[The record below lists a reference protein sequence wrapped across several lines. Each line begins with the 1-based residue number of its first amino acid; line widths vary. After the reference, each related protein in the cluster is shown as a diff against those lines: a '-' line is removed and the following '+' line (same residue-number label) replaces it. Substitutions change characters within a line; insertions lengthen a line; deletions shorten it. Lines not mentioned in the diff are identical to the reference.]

1 MKNVMKRILVCGL
14 CMSMLAGCA
23 SQKENVEPQVQST
36 EKSASDKRESN
47 AALQKE
53 KLQAKASGMKN
64 LAALQDKYADSE
76 DYRYTEPM
84 FNLAKDYKFS
94 YDVGSG
100 YFANE
105 QTPGFAVFCDSDL
118 ENSVN
123 VTIDRDYDNN
133 KVTIVPTV
141 VFQFQD
147 HLTKEI
153 DYTWG
158 DMSKFW
164 LVQYRDTQTGD
175 ELDKPLVTVFTI
187 ARDLNTPTLKQ
198 SVGEDGYYKL
208 SWTPVDGADYYDVYK
223 YDDVAMGFADIQMTT
238 DKLECTEADFNDVVK
253 SRQDLEDM
261 VEGTE
266 LENMQ
271 QWTMNSYLNIG
282 YSYFVVAKTNDGKF
296 SGMSNI
302 CNPMDIGNQIPV
314 MVQDDFQSEYT
325 GTDPMSL
332 PAYVNVEMLDGS
344 IGKYVI
350 EYYGANAALLT
361 DGSISISP
369 AIRNLPIA
377 MQSIKITGVDYDEL
391 IKSGEKLREREEQL
405 EGKTGSTSENIDI
418 PYVPDSQDNPQD
430 QTQENQQTPTQDDQ
444 QSPAQDDQQSP
455 TQENQQSPAQ
465 DNQQSPTQ
473 DNQQTPAQDNQQSPT
488 QDNQQSPTQDNQQT
502 PTQDNQQTPTQDN
515 QQTPTQDN
523 QQSPTQD
530 NQQTPAQDNQQSP
543 AQDNQQTPS
552 SDDSSSVNMAGVELP
567 QNVADTVYA
576 NSSLSEW
583 LAINLLA
590 HNESISLAGFNEA
603 SDSEKLGESFDEA
616 YRQNPLC
623 GIIDDM
629 GYNYDTNSITVKY
642 AQSKE
647 DTLNMQQESIKKAK
661 EIVGQIITDQMSDY
675 EKEAAINK
683 YLCDNATYN
692 FDVIGDDGDVDQ
704 SLVDKNANSFTPYG
718 VLVENL
724 GVCESY
730 AEAFHLVASEAGLPS
745 IMVVGT
751 LSGGGHE
758 WNRVLLDGKWYTLDV
773 TNNDNEIV
781 PNSLFNLSDTAA
793 GEILKQESVCVLS
806 SVADQFVADDMDHEY
821 YAVNGLAVSDT
832 NAANDL
838 LVKGLMENGTA
849 SVRINMDLND
859 AQFEELLQNVVNAS
873 NLDTIQYLI
882 MGDVIGVTK
891 ATA

>member
-350 EYYGANAALLT
+350 EYYVANAALLT

-430 QTQENQQTPTQDDQ
+430 QTQENQQTPTQDD
-444 QSPAQDDQQSP
+444 
-455 TQENQQSPAQ
+455 
-465 DNQQSPTQ
+465 
-473 DNQQTPAQDNQQSPT
+473 
-488 QDNQQSPTQDNQQT
+488 
-502 PTQDNQQTPTQDN
+502 
-515 QQTPTQDN
+515 
-523 QQSPTQD
+523 
-530 NQQTPAQDNQQSP
+530 
-543 AQDNQQTPS
+543 
-552 SDDSSSVNMAGVELP
+552 
-567 QNVADTVYA
+567 
-576 NSSLSEW
+576 
-583 LAINLLA
+583 
-590 HNESISLAGFNEA
+590 
-603 SDSEKLGESFDEA
+603 
-616 YRQNPLC
+616 
-623 GIIDDM
+623 
-629 GYNYDTNSITVKY
+629 
-642 AQSKE
+642 
-647 DTLNMQQESIKKAK
+647 
-661 EIVGQIITDQMSDY
+661 
-675 EKEAAINK
+675 
-683 YLCDNATYN
+683 
-692 FDVIGDDGDVDQ
+692 
-704 SLVDKNANSFTPYG
+704 
-718 VLVENL
+718 
-724 GVCESY
+724 
-730 AEAFHLVASEAGLPS
+730 
-745 IMVVGT
+745 
-751 LSGGGHE
+751 
-758 WNRVLLDGKWYTLDV
+758 
-773 TNNDNEIV
+773 
-781 PNSLFNLSDTAA
+781 
-793 GEILKQESVCVLS
+793 
-806 SVADQFVADDMDHEY
+806 
-821 YAVNGLAVSDT
+821 
-832 NAANDL
+832 
-838 LVKGLMENGTA
+838 
-849 SVRINMDLND
+849 
-859 AQFEELLQNVVNAS
+859 
-873 NLDTIQYLI
+873 
-882 MGDVIGVTK
+882 
-891 ATA
+891 

>member
-23 SQKENVEPQVQST
+23 SQKETVEPQVQST

-53 KLQAKASGMKN
+53 KLQAKASGMKD

-369 AIRNLPIA
+369 AIRNLPIS

-444 QSPAQDDQQSP
+444 QSPAQD
-455 TQENQQSPAQ
+455 
-465 DNQQSPTQ
+465 
-473 DNQQTPAQDNQQSPT
+473 
-488 QDNQQSPTQDNQQT
+488 
-502 PTQDNQQTPTQDN
+502 
-515 QQTPTQDN
+515 
-523 QQSPTQD
+523 
-530 NQQTPAQDNQQSP
+530 
-543 AQDNQQTPS
+543 NQQTPS

-583 LAINLLA
+583 LAINFLA

-623 GIIDDM
+623 GIIDDS

-704 SLVDKNANSFTPYG
+704 SLVDQNANSFTPYG

-806 SVADQFVADDMDHEY
+806 SVADQFVADDMYHEY

>member
-473 DNQQTPAQDNQQSPT
+473 DNQQTPAQDNQQ
-488 QDNQQSPTQDNQQT
+488 T
-502 PTQDNQQTPTQDN
+502 PT
-515 QQTPTQDN
+515 
-523 QQSPTQD
+523 
-530 NQQTPAQDNQQSP
+530 
-543 AQDNQQTPS
+543 

-623 GIIDDM
+623 GIIDDL

-704 SLVDKNANSFTPYG
+704 SLVDQNANSFTPYG

>member
-23 SQKENVEPQVQST
+23 SQKETVEPQVQST

-47 AALQKE
+47 AKSQKE
-53 KLQAKASGMKN
+53 KLQAKASGMKD

-76 DYRYTEPM
+76 NYRYAEPM

-94 YDVGSG
+94 YDVGAG

-105 QTPGFAVFCDSDL
+105 KTSGFAVFRDSDL
-118 ENSVN
+118 EKSVN
-123 VTIDRDYDNN
+123 ITIDRDYDNN

-147 HLTKEI
+147 HVTEEI

-238 DKLECTEADFNDVVK
+238 DKLECTEADFYDVVK
-253 SRQDLEDM
+253 SRQDLKDM

-266 LENMQ
+266 LENMH

-314 MVQDDFQSEYT
+314 MVQDDSQSEYT

-350 EYYGANAALLT
+350 EYYGANATLLT

-369 AIRNLPIA
+369 GIRNLPIS

-455 TQENQQSPAQ
+455 TQ
-465 DNQQSPTQ
+465 
-473 DNQQTPAQDNQQSPT
+473 DNQQTPAQDNQQ
-488 QDNQQSPTQDNQQT
+488 N
-502 PTQDNQQTPTQDN
+502 
-515 QQTPTQDN
+515 
-523 QQSPTQD
+523 
-530 NQQTPAQDNQQSP
+530 PAQD
-543 AQDNQQTPS
+543 DQQTPS

-583 LAINLLA
+583 LAINFLA

-623 GIIDDM
+623 GIIDDL
-629 GYNYDTNSITVKY
+629 GYNYDTNIITVKY

-704 SLVDKNANSFTPYG
+704 SLVDQNANSFTPYG

>member
-23 SQKENVEPQVQST
+23 SQKETVEPQVQST

-47 AALQKE
+47 AKSQKE
-53 KLQAKASGMKN
+53 KLQAKASGMKD

-76 DYRYTEPM
+76 NYRYAEPM

-94 YDVGSG
+94 YDVGAG

-105 QTPGFAVFCDSDL
+105 KTSGFAVFRDSDL
-118 ENSVN
+118 EKSVN
-123 VTIDRDYDNN
+123 ITIDRDYDNN

-147 HLTKEI
+147 HVTEEI

-238 DKLECTEADFNDVVK
+238 DKLECTEADFYDVVK
-253 SRQDLEDM
+253 SRQDLKDM

-266 LENMQ
+266 LENMH

-350 EYYGANAALLT
+350 EYYGANATLLT

-369 AIRNLPIA
+369 GIRNLPIS

-455 TQENQQSPAQ
+455 TQ
-465 DNQQSPTQ
+465 
-473 DNQQTPAQDNQQSPT
+473 DNQQTPAQDNQQ
-488 QDNQQSPTQDNQQT
+488 N
-502 PTQDNQQTPTQDN
+502 
-515 QQTPTQDN
+515 
-523 QQSPTQD
+523 
-530 NQQTPAQDNQQSP
+530 PAQD
-543 AQDNQQTPS
+543 DQQTPS

-583 LAINLLA
+583 LAINFLA

-623 GIIDDM
+623 GIIDDL

-704 SLVDKNANSFTPYG
+704 SLVDQNANSFTPYG

>member
-105 QTPGFAVFCDSDL
+105 QTPGFAVFRDSDL
-118 ENSVN
+118 EKSVDI
-123 VTIDRDYDNN
+123 TIDRDYDNN

-238 DKLECTEADFNDVVK
+238 DKLECTEADFNDVVE

-282 YSYFVVAKTNDGKF
+282 HSYFVVAKTNDGKF

-369 AIRNLPIA
+369 GIRNLPIA

-430 QTQENQQTPTQDDQ
+430 QTQE
-444 QSPAQDDQQSP
+444 
-455 TQENQQSPAQ
+455 
-465 DNQQSPTQ
+465 
-473 DNQQTPAQDNQQSPT
+473 
-488 QDNQQSPTQDNQQT
+488 
-502 PTQDNQQTPTQDN
+502 
-515 QQTPTQDN
+515 
-523 QQSPTQD
+523 

-623 GIIDDM
+623 GIIDDL

-704 SLVDKNANSFTPYG
+704 SLVDQNANSFTPYG

-793 GEILKQESVCVLS
+793 GEILKQESACVLS

-821 YAVNGLAVSDT
+821 YTVNGLAVSDT

>member
-444 QSPAQDDQQSP
+444 QSP
-455 TQENQQSPAQ
+455 TQE
-465 DNQQSPTQ
+465 
-473 DNQQTPAQDNQQSPT
+473 NQQTPAQD
-488 QDNQQSPTQDNQQT
+488 D
-502 PTQDNQQTPTQDN
+502 
-515 QQTPTQDN
+515 
-523 QQSPTQD
+523 
-530 NQQTPAQDNQQSP
+530 
-543 AQDNQQTPS
+543 QQTPS

-623 GIIDDM
+623 GIIDDL

-704 SLVDKNANSFTPYG
+704 SLVDQNANSFTPYG

-793 GEILKQESVCVLS
+793 GEILKQESACVLS

-821 YAVNGLAVSDT
+821 YTVNGLAVSDT

>member
-1 MKNVMKRILVCGL
+1 
-14 CMSMLAGCA
+14 
-23 SQKENVEPQVQST
+23 
-36 EKSASDKRESN
+36 
-47 AALQKE
+47 
-53 KLQAKASGMKN
+53 
-64 LAALQDKYADSE
+64 
-76 DYRYTEPM
+76 
-84 FNLAKDYKFS
+84 
-94 YDVGSG
+94 
-100 YFANE
+100 
-105 QTPGFAVFCDSDL
+105 
-118 ENSVN
+118 
-123 VTIDRDYDNN
+123 
-133 KVTIVPTV
+133 
-141 VFQFQD
+141 
-147 HLTKEI
+147 
-153 DYTWG
+153 
-158 DMSKFW
+158 
-164 LVQYRDTQTGD
+164 
-175 ELDKPLVTVFTI
+175 
-187 ARDLNTPTLKQ
+187 
-198 SVGEDGYYKL
+198 
-208 SWTPVDGADYYDVYK
+208 
-223 YDDVAMGFADIQMTT
+223 
-238 DKLECTEADFNDVVK
+238 
-253 SRQDLEDM
+253 
-261 VEGTE
+261 
-266 LENMQ
+266 
-271 QWTMNSYLNIG
+271 
-282 YSYFVVAKTNDGKF
+282 
-296 SGMSNI
+296 
-302 CNPMDIGNQIPV
+302 
-314 MVQDDFQSEYT
+314 
-325 GTDPMSL
+325 
-332 PAYVNVEMLDGS
+332 
-344 IGKYVI
+344 
-350 EYYGANAALLT
+350 
-361 DGSISISP
+361 
-369 AIRNLPIA
+369 
-377 MQSIKITGVDYDEL
+377 
-391 IKSGEKLREREEQL
+391 
-405 EGKTGSTSENIDI
+405 
-418 PYVPDSQDNPQD
+418 
-430 QTQENQQTPTQDDQ
+430 
-444 QSPAQDDQQSP
+444 
-455 TQENQQSPAQ
+455 
-465 DNQQSPTQ
+465 
-473 DNQQTPAQDNQQSPT
+473 
-488 QDNQQSPTQDNQQT
+488 
-502 PTQDNQQTPTQDN
+502 
-515 QQTPTQDN
+515 
-523 QQSPTQD
+523 
-530 NQQTPAQDNQQSP
+530 
-543 AQDNQQTPS
+543 
-552 SDDSSSVNMAGVELP
+552 MAGVELP

-623 GIIDDM
+623 GIIDDL

-704 SLVDKNANSFTPYG
+704 SLVDQNANSFTPYG

>member
-238 DKLECTEADFNDVVK
+238 DKLECTEADFNDVVE

-282 YSYFVVAKTNDGKF
+282 HSYFVVAKTNDGKF

-314 MVQDDFQSEYT
+314 MVQDDFKSEYT

-369 AIRNLPIA
+369 GIRNLPIA

-430 QTQENQQTPTQDDQ
+430 QTQE
-444 QSPAQDDQQSP
+444 
-455 TQENQQSPAQ
+455 
-465 DNQQSPTQ
+465 
-473 DNQQTPAQDNQQSPT
+473 
-488 QDNQQSPTQDNQQT
+488 
-502 PTQDNQQTPTQDN
+502 
-515 QQTPTQDN
+515 
-523 QQSPTQD
+523 

-623 GIIDDM
+623 GIIDDL

-704 SLVDKNANSFTPYG
+704 SLVDQNANSFTPYG

-793 GEILKQESVCVLS
+793 GEILKQESACVLS

-821 YAVNGLAVSDT
+821 YTVNGLAVSDT

>member
-444 QSPAQDDQQSP
+444 QSPAQD
-455 TQENQQSPAQ
+455 
-465 DNQQSPTQ
+465 
-473 DNQQTPAQDNQQSPT
+473 NQQT
-488 QDNQQSPTQDNQQT
+488 
-502 PTQDNQQTPTQDN
+502 
-515 QQTPTQDN
+515 
-523 QQSPTQD
+523 PTQD

-623 GIIDDM
+623 GIIDDL

-704 SLVDKNANSFTPYG
+704 SLVDQNANSFTPYG

-793 GEILKQESVCVLS
+793 GEILKQESACVLS

-821 YAVNGLAVSDT
+821 YTVNGLAVSDT

>member
-23 SQKENVEPQVQST
+23 SQKETVEPQVQST

-302 CNPMDIGNQIPV
+302 CNHMDIGNQIPV

-430 QTQENQQTPTQDDQ
+430 QTQENQQTPTQDNQ
-444 QSPAQDDQQSP
+444 QSPTQDDQQSP
-455 TQENQQSPAQ
+455 TQDDQQSPA
-465 DNQQSPTQ
+465 
-473 DNQQTPAQDNQQSPT
+473 
-488 QDNQQSPTQDNQQT
+488 
-502 PTQDNQQTPTQDN
+502 
-515 QQTPTQDN
+515 
-523 QQSPTQD
+523 QD

-623 GIIDDM
+623 GIIDDL

-704 SLVDKNANSFTPYG
+704 SLVDQNANSFTPYG

>member
-430 QTQENQQTPTQDDQ
+430 QTQENQQTPTQDNQ
-444 QSPAQDDQQSP
+444 QSPTQDDQQSP
-455 TQENQQSPAQ
+455 TQENQQ
-465 DNQQSPTQ
+465 
-473 DNQQTPAQDNQQSPT
+473 TPAQD
-488 QDNQQSPTQDNQQT
+488 D
-502 PTQDNQQTPTQDN
+502 
-515 QQTPTQDN
+515 
-523 QQSPTQD
+523 
-530 NQQTPAQDNQQSP
+530 
-543 AQDNQQTPS
+543 QQTPS

-623 GIIDDM
+623 GIIDDL

-704 SLVDKNANSFTPYG
+704 SLVDQNANSFTPYG

-793 GEILKQESVCVLS
+793 GEILKQESACVLS

-821 YAVNGLAVSDT
+821 YTVNGLAVSDT

>member
-105 QTPGFAVFCDSDL
+105 QTPGFAVFRDSDL
-118 ENSVN
+118 EKSVDI
-123 VTIDRDYDNN
+123 TIDRDYDNN

-238 DKLECTEADFNDVVK
+238 DKLECTEADFNDVVE

-282 YSYFVVAKTNDGKF
+282 HSYFVVAKTNDGKF

-465 DNQQSPTQ
+465 DNQQ
-473 DNQQTPAQDNQQSPT
+473 
-488 QDNQQSPTQDNQQT
+488 T
-502 PTQDNQQTPTQDN
+502 PT
-515 QQTPTQDN
+515 
-523 QQSPTQD
+523 
-530 NQQTPAQDNQQSP
+530 
-543 AQDNQQTPS
+543 

-793 GEILKQESVCVLS
+793 GEILKQESACVLS

-821 YAVNGLAVSDT
+821 YTVNGLAVSDT

>member
-444 QSPAQDDQQSP
+444 QSPAQD
-455 TQENQQSPAQ
+455 
-465 DNQQSPTQ
+465 
-473 DNQQTPAQDNQQSPT
+473 
-488 QDNQQSPTQDNQQT
+488 
-502 PTQDNQQTPTQDN
+502 
-515 QQTPTQDN
+515 N

-543 AQDNQQTPS
+543 AQDNQQTPAQDDQQTPS

-623 GIIDDM
+623 GIIDDL

-704 SLVDKNANSFTPYG
+704 SLVDQNANSFTPYG

-793 GEILKQESVCVLS
+793 GEILKQESACVLS

>member
-369 AIRNLPIA
+369 AIRNLPIS

-430 QTQENQQTPTQDDQ
+430 QTQE
-444 QSPAQDDQQSP
+444 
-455 TQENQQSPAQ
+455 
-465 DNQQSPTQ
+465 
-473 DNQQTPAQDNQQSPT
+473 
-488 QDNQQSPTQDNQQT
+488 
-502 PTQDNQQTPTQDN
+502 
-515 QQTPTQDN
+515 
-523 QQSPTQD
+523 

-623 GIIDDM
+623 GIIDDL

-704 SLVDKNANSFTPYG
+704 SLVDQNANSFTPYG

-793 GEILKQESVCVLS
+793 GEILKQESACVLS

-821 YAVNGLAVSDT
+821 YTVNGLAVSDT

>member
-23 SQKENVEPQVQST
+23 SQKETVEPQVQST

-47 AALQKE
+47 AKSQKE
-53 KLQAKASGMKN
+53 KLQAKASGMKD

-76 DYRYTEPM
+76 NYRYAEPM

-94 YDVGSG
+94 YDVGAG

-105 QTPGFAVFCDSDL
+105 KTSGFAVFRDSDL
-118 ENSVN
+118 EKSVN
-123 VTIDRDYDNN
+123 ITIDRDYDNN

-147 HLTKEI
+147 HVTEEI

-253 SRQDLEDM
+253 SRQDLKDM

-266 LENMQ
+266 LENMH

-350 EYYGANAALLT
+350 EYYGANATLLT

-369 AIRNLPIA
+369 GIRNLPIS

-430 QTQENQQTPTQDDQ
+430 QTQENQQ
-444 QSPAQDDQQSP
+444 SPAQENQQNP
-455 TQENQQSPAQ
+455 TQENQQNPA
-465 DNQQSPTQ
+465 Q
-473 DNQQTPAQDNQQSPT
+473 DNQQTPAQD
-488 QDNQQSPTQDNQQT
+488 D
-502 PTQDNQQTPTQDN
+502 
-515 QQTPTQDN
+515 
-523 QQSPTQD
+523 
-530 NQQTPAQDNQQSP
+530 
-543 AQDNQQTPS
+543 QQTPS

-623 GIIDDM
+623 GIIDDL

-704 SLVDKNANSFTPYG
+704 SLVDQNANSFTPYG

>member
-105 QTPGFAVFCDSDL
+105 QTPGFAVFRDSDL
-118 ENSVN
+118 EKSVDI
-123 VTIDRDYDNN
+123 TIDRDYDNN

-238 DKLECTEADFNDVVK
+238 DKLECTEADFNDVVE

-282 YSYFVVAKTNDGKF
+282 HSYFVVAKTNDGKF

-418 PYVPDSQDNPQD
+418 PYVPDSQEDP
-430 QTQENQQTPTQDDQ
+430 
-444 QSPAQDDQQSP
+444 
-455 TQENQQSPAQ
+455 
-465 DNQQSPTQ
+465 Q

-502 PTQDNQQTPTQDN
+502 PT
-515 QQTPTQDN
+515 
-523 QQSPTQD
+523 
-530 NQQTPAQDNQQSP
+530 QDNQQSP

-793 GEILKQESVCVLS
+793 GEILKQESACVLS

-821 YAVNGLAVSDT
+821 YTVNGLAVSDT

>member
-23 SQKENVEPQVQST
+23 SQKETVEPQVQST

-418 PYVPDSQDNPQD
+418 PYVPDSQEDPQD
-430 QTQENQQTPTQDDQ
+430 NQQT
-444 QSPAQDDQQSP
+444 PAQDDQQSP
-455 TQENQQSPAQ
+455 TQDNQQSPAQ

-473 DNQQTPAQDNQQSPT
+473 DNQQSPT
-488 QDNQQSPTQDNQQT
+488 
-502 PTQDNQQTPTQDN
+502 
-515 QQTPTQDN
+515 
-523 QQSPTQD
+523 
-530 NQQTPAQDNQQSP
+530 
-543 AQDNQQTPS
+543 QDNQQTPS

-793 GEILKQESVCVLS
+793 GEILKQESACVLS

-821 YAVNGLAVSDT
+821 YTVNGLAVSDT

>member
-418 PYVPDSQDNPQD
+418 PYVPDSQEDP
-430 QTQENQQTPTQDDQ
+430 
-444 QSPAQDDQQSP
+444 
-455 TQENQQSPAQ
+455 Q
-465 DNQQSPTQ
+465 DNQQSPT
-473 DNQQTPAQDNQQSPT
+473 QDNQQSPT

-502 PTQDNQQTPTQDN
+502 PTQDDQQSPTQDN

-523 QQSPTQD
+523 QQSPE
-530 NQQTPAQDNQQSP
+530 
-543 AQDNQQTPS
+543 QDNQQTPS

-793 GEILKQESVCVLS
+793 GEILKQESACVLS

-821 YAVNGLAVSDT
+821 YTVNGLAVSDT

>member
-105 QTPGFAVFCDSDL
+105 QTPGFAVFRDSDL
-118 ENSVN
+118 EKSVDI
-123 VTIDRDYDNN
+123 TIDRDYDNN

-238 DKLECTEADFNDVVK
+238 DKLECIEADFNDVVE
-253 SRQDLEDM
+253 SRQDLKDM

-282 YSYFVVAKTNDGKF
+282 HSYFVVAKTNDGKF

-418 PYVPDSQDNPQD
+418 PYVPDSQEDP
-430 QTQENQQTPTQDDQ
+430 
-444 QSPAQDDQQSP
+444 
-455 TQENQQSPAQ
+455 
-465 DNQQSPTQ
+465 
-473 DNQQTPAQDNQQSPT
+473 
-488 QDNQQSPTQDNQQT
+488 
-502 PTQDNQQTPTQDN
+502 
-515 QQTPTQDN
+515 
-523 QQSPTQD
+523 QD

-793 GEILKQESVCVLS
+793 GEILKQESACVLS

-821 YAVNGLAVSDT
+821 YTVNGLAVSDT

>member
-105 QTPGFAVFCDSDL
+105 KTPGFAVFRDSDL
-118 ENSVN
+118 EKSVDI
-123 VTIDRDYDNN
+123 TIDRDYDNN

-238 DKLECTEADFNDVVK
+238 DKLECTEADFNDVVE

-282 YSYFVVAKTNDGKF
+282 HSYFVVAKTNDGKF

-418 PYVPDSQDNPQD
+418 PYVPDSQEDP
-430 QTQENQQTPTQDDQ
+430 
-444 QSPAQDDQQSP
+444 
-455 TQENQQSPAQ
+455 
-465 DNQQSPTQ
+465 
-473 DNQQTPAQDNQQSPT
+473 

-502 PTQDNQQTPTQDN
+502 PTQDDQQSPTQDN

-523 QQSPTQD
+523 QQSPEQD

-793 GEILKQESVCVLS
+793 GEILKQESACVLS

-821 YAVNGLAVSDT
+821 YTVNGLAVSDT

>member
-418 PYVPDSQDNPQD
+418 PYVPDSQEDP
-430 QTQENQQTPTQDDQ
+430 
-444 QSPAQDDQQSP
+444 
-455 TQENQQSPAQ
+455 
-465 DNQQSPTQ
+465 
-473 DNQQTPAQDNQQSPT
+473 
-488 QDNQQSPTQDNQQT
+488 
-502 PTQDNQQTPTQDN
+502 
-515 QQTPTQDN
+515 
-523 QQSPTQD
+523 QD

>member
-266 LENMQ
+266 LENMH

-369 AIRNLPIA
+369 AIRNLPIS

-430 QTQENQQTPTQDDQ
+430 QTQENQQTPTQDD
-444 QSPAQDDQQSP
+444 
-455 TQENQQSPAQ
+455 
-465 DNQQSPTQ
+465 
-473 DNQQTPAQDNQQSPT
+473 
-488 QDNQQSPTQDNQQT
+488 
-502 PTQDNQQTPTQDN
+502 
-515 QQTPTQDN
+515 
-523 QQSPTQD
+523 
-530 NQQTPAQDNQQSP
+530 QQSP

-623 GIIDDM
+623 GIIDDL

-704 SLVDKNANSFTPYG
+704 SLVDQNANSFTPYG

-793 GEILKQESVCVLS
+793 GEILKQESACVLS

-821 YAVNGLAVSDT
+821 YTVNGLAVSDT

>member
-473 DNQQTPAQDNQQSPT
+473 DNQQTPAQD
-488 QDNQQSPTQDNQQT
+488 D
-502 PTQDNQQTPTQDN
+502 
-515 QQTPTQDN
+515 
-523 QQSPTQD
+523 
-530 NQQTPAQDNQQSP
+530 
-543 AQDNQQTPS
+543 QQTPS

-623 GIIDDM
+623 GIIDDL

-704 SLVDKNANSFTPYG
+704 SLVDQNANSFTPYG

-793 GEILKQESVCVLS
+793 GEILKQESACVLS

-821 YAVNGLAVSDT
+821 YTVNGLAVSDT

>member
-105 QTPGFAVFCDSDL
+105 QTPGFAVFRDSDL
-118 ENSVN
+118 EKSVDI
-123 VTIDRDYDNN
+123 TIDRDYDNN

-369 AIRNLPIA
+369 AIRNLPIS

-430 QTQENQQTPTQDDQ
+430 QTQE
-444 QSPAQDDQQSP
+444 
-455 TQENQQSPAQ
+455 
-465 DNQQSPTQ
+465 
-473 DNQQTPAQDNQQSPT
+473 
-488 QDNQQSPTQDNQQT
+488 
-502 PTQDNQQTPTQDN
+502 
-515 QQTPTQDN
+515 
-523 QQSPTQD
+523 

-623 GIIDDM
+623 GIIDDL

-704 SLVDKNANSFTPYG
+704 SLVDQNANSFTPYG

-793 GEILKQESVCVLS
+793 GEILKQESACVLS

-821 YAVNGLAVSDT
+821 YTVNGLAVSDT

>member
-23 SQKENVEPQVQST
+23 SQKETVEPQVQST

-47 AALQKE
+47 AKSQKE
-53 KLQAKASGMKN
+53 KLQAKASGMKD

-76 DYRYTEPM
+76 NYRYAEPM

-94 YDVGSG
+94 YDVGAG

-105 QTPGFAVFCDSDL
+105 KTSGFAVFRDSDL
-118 ENSVN
+118 EKSVN
-123 VTIDRDYDNN
+123 ITIDRDYDNN

-147 HLTKEI
+147 HVTEEI

-266 LENMQ
+266 LENMH

-391 IKSGEKLREREEQL
+391 IKSGEKLRERE
-405 EGKTGSTSENIDI
+405 
-418 PYVPDSQDNPQD
+418 
-430 QTQENQQTPTQDDQ
+430 
-444 QSPAQDDQQSP
+444 
-455 TQENQQSPAQ
+455 
-465 DNQQSPTQ
+465 
-473 DNQQTPAQDNQQSPT
+473 
-488 QDNQQSPTQDNQQT
+488 
-502 PTQDNQQTPTQDN
+502 
-515 QQTPTQDN
+515 
-523 QQSPTQD
+523 
-530 NQQTPAQDNQQSP
+530 
-543 AQDNQQTPS
+543 
-552 SDDSSSVNMAGVELP
+552 
-567 QNVADTVYA
+567 
-576 NSSLSEW
+576 
-583 LAINLLA
+583 
-590 HNESISLAGFNEA
+590 
-603 SDSEKLGESFDEA
+603 
-616 YRQNPLC
+616 
-623 GIIDDM
+623 
-629 GYNYDTNSITVKY
+629 
-642 AQSKE
+642 
-647 DTLNMQQESIKKAK
+647 
-661 EIVGQIITDQMSDY
+661 
-675 EKEAAINK
+675 
-683 YLCDNATYN
+683 
-692 FDVIGDDGDVDQ
+692 
-704 SLVDKNANSFTPYG
+704 
-718 VLVENL
+718 
-724 GVCESY
+724 
-730 AEAFHLVASEAGLPS
+730 
-745 IMVVGT
+745 
-751 LSGGGHE
+751 
-758 WNRVLLDGKWYTLDV
+758 
-773 TNNDNEIV
+773 
-781 PNSLFNLSDTAA
+781 
-793 GEILKQESVCVLS
+793 
-806 SVADQFVADDMDHEY
+806 
-821 YAVNGLAVSDT
+821 
-832 NAANDL
+832 
-838 LVKGLMENGTA
+838 
-849 SVRINMDLND
+849 
-859 AQFEELLQNVVNAS
+859 
-873 NLDTIQYLI
+873 
-882 MGDVIGVTK
+882 
-891 ATA
+891 